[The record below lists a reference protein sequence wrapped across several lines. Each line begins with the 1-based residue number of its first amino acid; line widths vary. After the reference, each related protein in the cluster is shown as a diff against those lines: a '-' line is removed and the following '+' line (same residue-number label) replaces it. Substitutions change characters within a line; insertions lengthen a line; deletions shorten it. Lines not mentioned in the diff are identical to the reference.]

1 MQAIILA
8 AGNSTRFYPFNTKH
22 KSCISILGKTIIE
35 HTIESVK
42 SAGITDIIVVV
53 NADGEIQKI
62 LKDGKHLGVRITYV
76 IQSQALGAGDALL
89 QAKQYIIGD
98 FFVTWASRV
107 EFHEFANEMQT
118 TKSTEN
124 EGVVLIKETANIE
137 GVGVVL
143 LEGNK
148 VVDIIEKP
156 DVKNSPSKIKVVGV
170 YLLPKVF
177 FDTLERTPSDHYS
190 FEKALVS
197 FAKHRSLVAL
207 KTTKY
212 TFTLKYP
219 WDILSIKDYLVDQI
233 TSYRGKNIQIAAS
246 AVIEG
251 EVFIGDEVT
260 IMEHVTIKGPCYI
273 GKKAYIGT
281 NAILRNKSVIEDEVV
296 IGANMEVKN
305 SVICKQTTTHAGFIG
320 DSVIGERCK
329 LAAYFCTA
337 NVRLDRAEIAVEV
350 GGEKINAHRKSLGV
364 LMGDDSKAGVRVSIM
379 PGKIVG
385 RNVTIGAQT
394 NVIHAIEDNMNY
406 TTKVTEI
413 SKEKK

>member
-8 AGNSTRFYPFNTKH
+8 AGKSTRFYPFNTKH

-35 HTIESVK
+35 HTVESIKK
-42 SAGITDIIVVV
+42 SGITDIIVVV
-53 NADGEIQKI
+53 NTDGEIQEI
-62 LKDGKHLGVRITYV
+62 LKDGKHLGVSITYV
-76 IQSQALGAGDALL
+76 IQSQPLGAGDALL
-89 QAKQYIIGD
+89 QARQHITGD

-107 EFHEFANEMQT
+107 EFDEFAKELQNA
-118 TKSTEN
+118 KKIEN
-124 EGVVLIKETANIE
+124 EGVVLIKETSHIQ

-148 VVDIIEKP
+148 IVDIIEKP
-156 DVKNSPSKIKVVGV
+156 DVKSSPSYLKVVGV

-177 FDTLERTPSDHYS
+177 LETLAHIPSDHYS
-190 FEKALVS
+190 FEKALVD
-197 FAKHRSLVAL
+197 FAKQNSLLAI
-207 KTTKY
+207 KTTKK

-219 WDILSIKDYLVDQI
+219 WDILEIKDYLVEQI
-233 TSYRGKNIQIAAS
+233 TSGRGKDVKIAAS

-281 NAILRNKSVIEDEVV
+281 NAILRNKTVIEDEVV
-296 IGANMEVKN
+296 IGANMEIKN

-337 NVRLDRAEIAVEV
+337 NVRLDRAEIPVEV
-350 GGEKINAHRKSLGV
+350 RGEKINSHRKSLGV
-364 LMGDDSKAGVRVSIM
+364 LMGDDSKAGVRVSVM

-385 RNVTIGAQT
+385 RNVTIGPQT
-394 NVIHAIEDNMNY
+394 NVIHTIEDNRDY
-406 TTKVTEI
+406 ATKVLEI
-413 SKEKK
+413 IKEKK